1 MMAEFVSGTVAVN
14 DTFRSALSNAT
25 VGENPDSR
33 YINEVL
39 QPQAIPFLQG
49 LPGAVFQQDNAR
61 PHVAKTVKSYLDS
74 QQVLLLPWPAYSP
87 DLSPIEHVWDIIG
100 ERVARDLRPV
110 VSTDELWLRIQTI
123 WNTLPLPDIQNLFNS
138 MPRHVAAL
146 IAECGGHT
154 KY

>member
-1 MMAEFVSGTVAVN
+1 MVWGAIAYHG
-14 DTFRSALSNAT
+14 RSQLLRI
-25 VGENPDSR
+25 VGNLNSTR

-49 LPGAVFQQDNAR
+49 LPGAIFQQDNAR

-74 QQVLLLPWPAYSP
+74 QQVQLLPWPVYSP
-87 DLSPIEHVWDIIG
+87 DMTSIEHVWDIIG
-100 ERVARDLRPV
+100 GRLARDLRPV

-123 WNTLPLPDIQNLFNS
+123 QNTLPQADIQNLFNS
-138 MPRHVAAL
+138 MLRRVAAL
-146 IAECGGHT
+146 IAARGGHT